1 MHLYQL
7 TRAQAE
13 WILDSFT
20 VLRKYE
26 EADHGEFRTKRQVLE
41 IYDAMAEA
49 KEKGAVYRTRVEPGV
64 GDPSCCHDIN
74 A

>member
-26 EADHGEFRTKRQVLE
+26 EADHSEFRTKRQVLE
-41 IYDAMAEA
+41 IYDAMEEA
-49 KEKGAVYRTRVEPGV
+49 KVKGEVYRTRLEPEAGA
-64 GDPSCCHDIN
+64 PSCTHKI
-74 A
+74 